1 MVFHIEII
9 TKDFPE
15 NEERKQKNSESIKVV
30 RKPGRYPIKY
40 SNRLITFFVQLIS
53 SLEQL

>member
-1 MVFHIEII
+1 MIFHIEII

-15 NEERKQKNSESIKVV
+15 NEERKQKNSESIKVM
-30 RKPGRYPIKY
+30 RNPGRCPFKCC
-40 SNRLITFFVQLIS
+40 NRLITFFVQLIS

>member
-15 NEERKQKNSESIKVV
+15 NEECKQKNSESIKVV
-30 RKPGRYPIKY
+30 RKPGRCPFKY
-40 SNRLITFFVQLIS
+40 SNRLITFFVS
-53 SLEQL
+53 YNF